1 MELRLILKSKIIL
14 KSIKCKILLNFVQ
27 IIKTMTMKHQEIQ
40 HTATMS
46 PVYRFFCWCSGAR
59 LYILKECPSDFNKYL
74 GIGIIVFLTGVMAS
88 LSGGYAM
95 YTVFQSM
102 PAAVAFGFLWGTL
115 IFFLDWYLISSLKKE
130 EKTMREFAY
139 AFPRLILSVFLAI
152 IISVPLKLKLFEREI
167 AQQMSTMQRNHAV
180 EYKNLV
186 DNEFNEI
193 NQLGKTNSQL
203 INEIKQKEAERNRL
217 FEMII
222 KEAEGKSAT
231 GAVGK
236 GPVYR
241 EKKRQFDK
249 IEQELAQLKQ
259 RNHTLIDEN
268 NTRLVELKNMKT
280 KEMQT
285 GLETNRAYNGLLARL
300 QALGELSNSNT
311 VVRYASIFIILLFI
325 CIESSPILVKLM
337 AKRGPYDQMLE
348 KEEYAIFVDSK
359 KTIYDMKSAGNN
371 YLEALS
377 QKNKL
382 KAEQIQEVNRQFVA
396 QIMAAQA
403 EINRKKVEKWKEKE
417 LEELANQTNHLRII
431 N

>member
-1 MELRLILKSKIIL
+1 
-14 KSIKCKILLNFVQ
+14 
-27 IIKTMTMKHQEIQ
+27 MKHEDLQQ
-40 HTATMS
+40 TASMS

-59 LYILKECPSDFNKYL
+59 LYILQKCPSDFNKYL

-95 YTVFQSM
+95 YTVFQSI
-102 PAAVAFGFLWGTL
+102 PAAIAFGLLWGTL

-130 EKTMREFAY
+130 EKVIREFTY

-167 AQQMSTMQRNHAV
+167 AQQMSTMQRTQAV
-180 EYKNLV
+180 EYKTLV
-186 DNEFNEI
+186 DNEFGEI
-193 NQLGKTNSQL
+193 EQLRETNAQL
-203 INEIKQKEAERNRL
+203 LNEIKQKEAERNRL

-231 GAVGK
+231 GAIGK

-241 EKKRQFDK
+241 EKKRQFEK
-249 IEQELAQLKQ
+249 IEQEYAQLSQ
-259 RNHTLIDEN
+259 RNLSLIDQN
-268 NTRLVELKNMKT
+268 NTRIESLKTMKT
-280 KEMQT
+280 KEVQT

-300 QALGELSNSNT
+300 QALGELSDTNT

-348 KEEYAIFVDSK
+348 KEEYTIFVDSK
-359 KTIYDMKSAGNN
+359 KAIYDMKSAGNN

-377 QKNKL
+377 QKNRL
-382 KAEQIQEVNRQFVA
+382 KAEQIQEVNREFVA